1 MVRKVVLR
9 DSSSQGWLVFEQ
21 PEDVMIARAVE
32 EVRDLLETV
41 QQRVDNEG
49 LFAAGFLTYEA
60 APAFDD
66 ALATRPPGALPVA
79 CFGLFQAPQEFVEL
93 PADPQSAALTLEWA
107 PTTSRRSYMDG
118 IAAIKRQIE
127 LGNCYQVNFTM
138 RQEAQIDADPWDLFW
153 NIAIDAPYAA
163 YLDCGDHTIVSAS
176 PELFFS
182 LAGTELTCRP
192 MKGTAARAMTSSV
205 DRAVASELQSSA
217 KNRAEN
223 VMITDMIRNDM
234 GRVADAGSVQLESLY
249 DVEKYPTVWQMTS
262 TVTATTSASLPE
274 ILAALF
280 PCASVTGA
288 PKASSMSIIAELEDT
303 PREIYTGAI
312 GYLAPS
318 RQAQFSVAIRTVRT
332 DNSSRV
338 ATYGTGG
345 GIVWDSDPE
354 DEYQECQAKSQILT
368 STAGGRNFELL
379 ETILWDRADGYFL
392 LEEHLDRL
400 HDSADYFDFQ
410 FDRARTAQALNDEV
424 QNFVGDK
431 CRVRLLLSR
440 AGSVSIESVALP
452 GDISTAPHRVRL
464 APDPININNPF
475 LYHKTTN
482 RVVYEQALEAAE
494 DCDDVLLWNADGFI
508 TETSIANVILEIDG
522 ALFTP
527 PVSCGLLGGVYR
539 SYLLREG
546 NIRERQIHIDEL
558 GETRELILIN
568 SVRGRYPATFCTPT
582 VTNRS
587 SDGTGA

>member
-1 MVRKVVLR
+1 M
-9 DSSSQGWLVFEQ
+9 
-21 PEDVMIARAVE
+21 
-32 EVRDLLETV
+32 
-41 QQRVDNEG
+41 
-49 LFAAGFLTYEA
+49 
-60 APAFDD
+60 
-66 ALATRPPGALPVA
+66 
-79 CFGLFQAPQEFVEL
+79 
-93 PADPQSAALTLEWA
+93 
-107 PTTSRRSYMDG
+107 
-118 IAAIKRQIE
+118 
-127 LGNCYQVNFTM
+127 
-138 RQEAQIDADPWDLFW
+138 
-153 NIAIDAPYAA
+153 
-163 YLDCGDHTIVSAS
+163 
-176 PELFFS
+176 
-182 LAGTELTCRP
+182 
-192 MKGTAARAMTSSV
+192 
-205 DRAVASELQSSA
+205 
-217 KNRAEN
+217 
-223 VMITDMIRNDM
+223 
-234 GRVADAGSVQLESLY
+234 
-249 DVEKYPTVWQMTS
+249 
-262 TVTATTSASLPE
+262 
-274 ILAALF
+274 
-280 PCASVTGA
+280 
-288 PKASSMSIIAELEDT
+288 
-303 PREIYTGAI
+303 
-312 GYLAPS
+312 
-318 RQAQFSVAIRTVRT
+318 
-332 DNSSRV
+332 
-338 ATYGTGG
+338 
-345 GIVWDSDPE
+345 
-354 DEYQECQAKSQILT
+354 
-368 STAGGRNFELL
+368 L

-587 SDGTGA
+587 SDGTGRQS